1 MQVKDQEWIERYFAG
16 ELTEAERAILESRM
30 VEDPIFK
37 NEVEQYQLIIG
48 SLQLKRRG
56 ELLDRFKEKDRI
68 VRRIIPWKSLAAAFL
83 VICGAFWLWN
93 SQNSSPEINEYVAPI
108 IDSNNIH
115 EKEMVFVDSVVSNSK
130 PTEREEKDNDS
141 TANIKNRKPIIP
153 KSIEQPIANNK
164 FNHEELYA
172 MNFEPYKDETMNL
185 NLRGED
191 AISPY
196 DQFVK
201 NYWSGKYQVVIDSFS
216 TLNTALQKNDNVLF
230 VKANALMATDRF
242 EEAIL
247 ILENIIKSDKSR
259 YKMESR
265 WNLGLCYLKKN
276 ELIKA
281 KEQFRIIKSLNNP
294 KYNKAVDKLL
304 KQI

>member
-1 MQVKDQEWIERYFAG
+1 MQEKDQEWIERYFAG
-16 ELTEAERAILESRM
+16 ELTDEERAILESRM
-30 VEDPIFK
+30 AEDPIFK

-68 VRRIIPWKSLAAAFL
+68 VKRIIPWKSLAAAFL

-93 SQNSSPEINEYVAPI
+93 RQNSSPEINEYVAPI

-130 PTEREEKDNDS
+130 PTEREENDNDS

-153 KSIEQPIANNK
+153 KSIEQPIAYNK
-164 FNHEELYA
+164 INHEELYA

-230 VKANALMATDRF
+230 IKANALMATDRF

-247 ILENIIKSDKSR
+247 ILENIIRSDKSR

-265 WNLGLCYLKKN
+265 WYLGLCYLKTN
-276 ELIKA
+276 EMVKA

>member
-1 MQVKDQEWIERYFAG
+1 MKEIDQEWIEKYFAG

-37 NEVEQYQLIIG
+37 NEVEQYQLIID

-56 ELLDRFKEKDRI
+56 ELLDRFKERDRI

-83 VICGAFWLWN
+83 VICGAFWMWN
-93 SQNSSPEINEYVAPI
+93 SQNSSPEINEYVSPI

-115 EKEMVFVDSVVSNSK
+115 GKEMVFVDSVVSKSK

-185 NLRGED
+185 NLRGNESLS
-191 AISPY
+191 AY
-196 DQFVK
+196 DQFIK
-201 NYWSGKYQVVIDSFS
+201 FYWDGKYQEVVLSFNQ
-216 TLNTALQKNDNVLF
+216 LNTALQNNDNVLF
-230 VKANALMATDRF
+230 IKANALMSNGDI
-242 EEAIL
+242 EEAKQLLESIL
-247 ILENIIKSDKSR
+247 RSNKTR
-259 YKMESR
+259 YLMEAR
-265 WNLGLCYLKKN
+265 WNLGLCYLKTN
-276 ELIKA
+276 DLTKA
-281 KEQFRIIKSLNNP
+281 KEQFRLVKSFDQTRY
-294 KYNKAVDKLL
+294 KMSVEKLL
-304 KQI
+304 RQF